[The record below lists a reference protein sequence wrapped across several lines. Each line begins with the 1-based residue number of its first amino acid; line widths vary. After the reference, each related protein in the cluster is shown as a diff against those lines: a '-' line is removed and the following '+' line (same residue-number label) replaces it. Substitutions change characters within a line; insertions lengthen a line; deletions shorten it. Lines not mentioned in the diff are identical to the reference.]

1 MKHSPLLGPR
11 MATVAVLFASLA
23 LFCGCLKSDPPRFRA
38 NLALFEKARPK
49 KPEPAEG
56 EDRGSDAFKSRLTV
70 YGEQIEELEANI
82 QTVVNYTEAMFGTP
96 DAPRVLAESGLN
108 AERILLA
115 SGPVNLDGI
124 GKQQGLFRRHC
135 VHCHSVTGDGM
146 GPTAAFLNPY
156 PRNFRKGWFKFKS
169 TERNEMPTTLSTF
182 EKQADGKLK
191 EIVPN
196 DLKRTL
202 LEGIP
207 GTAMPSFRTLPS
219 SELDAL
225 VEYVKYLSL
234 RGQIEERLFLQLAE
248 AINEKERN
256 KTLARSNLLAMLE
269 GLASKWND
277 APKHIIDPPEP
288 PKMALAE
295 SIERGRDLFYSFKT
309 FSAKGA
315 DCFTCHGTEAL
326 GDGTKEPD
334 EWNKLFN
341 KHPRYEE
348 FVDKGLILP
357 SRDQPPRN
365 LRQGVFRGG
374 RRPIDIYRRL
384 HAGIP
389 GVAMPGLVSAGA
401 QTLTSD
407 QIWHLVHF
415 VRNLQYEPVSESGKR
430 KLPTNERQRN

>member
-11 MATVAVLFASLA
+11 LATAMVLFASLA
-23 LFCGCLKSDPPRFRA
+23 LLCGCIKSDPPRFRA
-38 NLALFEKARPK
+38 NLALFESARPK

-56 EDRGSDAFKSRLTV
+56 EDSGSDEFKSRLAV
-70 YGEQIEELEANI
+70 YEEQIKELDANI
-82 QTVVNYTEAMFGTP
+82 QTVVNYMGAMFGTP
-96 DAPRVLAESGLN
+96 DAPRVLAESGLD
-108 AERILLA
+108 AAKVLLA
-115 SGPVNLDGI
+115 SGPVRIDGT

-135 VHCHSVTGDGM
+135 VHCHGITGDGM

-156 PRNFRKGWFKFKS
+156 PRDFRKGLFKFKS
-169 TERNEMPTTLSTF
+169 TVRNAMPTTVSTF
-182 EKQADGKLK
+182 EKQADGSLK

-202 LEGIP
+202 REGIP

-225 VEYVKYLSL
+225 IEYVKYLSL
-234 RGQIEERLFLQLAE
+234 RGQMEERLFLELRD
-248 AINEKERN
+248 AIDEKERN
-256 KTLARSNLLAMLE
+256 QKLARSNLLGEIML
-269 GLASKWND
+269 GGFVAKWKD
-277 APKHIIDPPEP
+277 APNQIIDPPEP
-288 PKMALAE
+288 PEMALEE
-295 SIERGRDLFYSFKT
+295 SIERGRDLFYSFKK
-309 FSAKGA
+309 FSKKGA

-326 GDGTKEPD
+326 GDGEKAPD
-334 EWNKLFN
+334 DWNKLFN
-341 KHPRYEE
+341 KHRRYEE

-374 RRPIDIYRRL
+374 RRPVDIYRRL

-401 QTLTSD
+401 QTFTSD

-415 VRNLQYEPVSESGKR
+415 VRNL
-430 KLPTNERQRN
+430 